1 MRKQFIQGIMAAG
14 GLLVACD
21 ADALPANESAPRY
34 SIEGSVWH
42 SQGTFGFEL
51 GDDTVGTWSKVEWPL
66 DGVIG
71 GLEGIALWPLDDRRA
86 FILKARYGQSFSLD
100 GTSRDWDWRP
110 WERPDL
116 SDYSET
122 DSSGSLQTLDLRA
135 GLRFSVAHH
144 VELQLLAGYSRSS
157 LDFEDSNLTGSY
169 DYGQT
174 PVSYEGAVDTYAAD
188 LSGFCLGGELIA
200 HTGEKLTLSARA
212 EATVSLSIDTDADWI
227 RQGNQFE
234 QSANGNGMTISGQ
247 AGYAIRPHMALT
259 AEAGWTSLSAQDGR
273 QSGTQDGVSYD
284 ADIVREI
291 SMESA
296 TFGIGMK
303 VDF

>member
-1 MRKQFIQGIMAAG
+1 MSKQPTQLIMAAG
-14 GLLVACD
+14 GLLVAC
-21 ADALPANESAPRY
+21 AANALPVNESVPRY
-34 SIEGSVWH
+34 SIEGSVWR

-51 GDDTVGTWSKVEWPL
+51 GNDVVGTWSKVEWPL
-66 DGVIG
+66 DGMAG
-71 GLEGIALWPLDDRRA
+71 GLEGTAFWPLDDRRS

-122 DSSGSLQTLDLRA
+122 DSSGSLQTLDVRA
-135 GLRFSVAHH
+135 GLRFPLVRR
-144 VELQLLAGYSRSS
+144 VELQLLAGYSRTS

-174 PVSYEGAVDTYAAD
+174 PVSYEGAVDTYSAD
-188 LSGFCLGGELIA
+188 LSGFCLGAELIA
-200 HTGEKLTLSARA
+200 QAGEKLTLSARA

-234 QSANGNGMTISGQ
+234 QSANGNGIAISGQ
-247 AGYAIRPHMALT
+247 AGYAIRPHLTLT
-259 AEAGWTSLSAQDGR
+259 AQAGWTSLSAQDGR
-273 QSGTQDGVSYD
+273 QSGTQDGAVYD
-284 ADIVREI
+284 EDIVREI
-291 SMESA
+291 SMEYVSL
-296 TFGIGMK
+296 GIGMRI
-303 VDF
+303 DF